1 MPLLPLPDDVVAVH
15 AAATEFEAI
24 AIRDLLEAAGV
35 RAMVRSRRVPGYE
48 VRTMLGDQAGIAADI
63 LVLPEQEAEARVL
76 IEEYLASLEAGYGE
90 TGLEDAGGGGPG
102 AADAGVEDAGG
113 GEPTAWDAGAEDAG
127 GGGPGAADAGA
138 EQPGGRPRGWPDAPG
153 GPRP

>member
-48 VRTMLGDQAGIAADI
+48 VRTMMGDQAGVAADI
-63 LVLPEQEAEARVL
+63 LVLPEQEAEARAL
-76 IEEYLASLEAGYGE
+76 IEEYLASLGREHE
-90 TGLEDAGGGGPG
+90 EE
-102 AADAGVEDAGG
+102 GVEQPESD
-113 GEPTAWDAGAEDAG
+113 EPRRGPDTPEDS
-127 GGGPGAADAGA
+127 
-138 EQPGGRPRGWPDAPG
+138 RP
-153 GPRP
+153 

>member
-48 VRTMLGDQAGIAADI
+48 IRTMLGDQAGITADI
-63 LVLPEQEAEARVL
+63 LVRPGQEAEARAL
-76 IEEYLASLEAGYGE
+76 IQEYLASLGTERWE
-90 TGLEDAGGGGPG
+90 E
-102 AADAGVEDAGG
+102 GVEQPEGD
-113 GEPTAWDAGAEDAG
+113 EPRRGPDTPEDS
-127 GGGPGAADAGA
+127 
-138 EQPGGRPRGWPDAPG
+138 RS
-153 GPRP
+153 

>member
-48 VRTMLGDQAGIAADI
+48 VRTMLGDQAGIVADI
-63 LVLPEQEAEARVL
+63 LVRPEQEAEARVL
-76 IEEYLASLEAGYGE
+76 IEEYLASLGTGYGE
-90 TGLEDAGGGGPG
+90 AGVEDAGGGGPG
-102 AADAGVEDAGG
+102 AG
-113 GEPTAWDAGAEDAG
+113 DAGAERPG
-127 GGGPGAADAGA
+127 GGRLR
-138 EQPGGRPRGWPDAPG
+138 GGPDAPED
-153 GPRP
+153 PRP